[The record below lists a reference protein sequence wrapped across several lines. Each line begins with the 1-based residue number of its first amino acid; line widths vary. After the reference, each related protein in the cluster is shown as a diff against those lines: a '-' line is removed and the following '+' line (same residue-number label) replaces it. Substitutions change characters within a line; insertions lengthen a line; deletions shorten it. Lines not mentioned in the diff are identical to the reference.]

1 MENLSY
7 ILKLRRAL
15 KDELRHMPLF
25 QNGSS
30 IVVENDQGEILL
42 QERMDRNQ
50 WCLPGGLQELGETF
64 ESVAIRELYE
74 ETGLTT
80 DIKDLILIKVVSGPS
95 RYNTY
100 PNGDEVYN
108 NSVVYLVKN
117 YSGTLNSNYQEIVDN
132 NDSLVIQKES
142 KQLKFF
148 NIDNLPSNLM
158 DKDLIGAYIEYRK
171 ARQ

>member
-1 MENLSY
+1 MELSY
-7 ILKLRRAL
+7 ILKLRRSL
-15 KDELRHMPLF
+15 KDEFRHMPLF

-30 IVVENDQGEILL
+30 IIVENNQGEILL
-42 QERMDRNQ
+42 QERTDRNQ

-80 DIKDLILIKVVSGPS
+80 SISDLILIKVVSGPS

-108 NSVVYLVKN
+108 NSVVYLVRN
-117 YSGTLNSNYQEIVDN
+117 YNGILNNNYQEIVDN
-132 NDSLVIQKES
+132 NNSLIIQKES

-148 NIDNLPSNLM
+148 KIDGLPTNLM
-158 DKDLIGAYIEYRK
+158 DKDLIEAYLEFIK
-171 ARQ
+171 K